1 MESPWKIKTQ
11 LQIWTQF
18 KSTFNI
24 TKACTYK
31 IMQSITMIKSY
42 LYQPS
47 IKHCAIPVKLSE
59 SFMNRTP
66 TQDHMKYKLEFGLWI
81 HLKNAY

>member
-1 MESPWKIKTQ
+1 
-11 LQIWTQF
+11 
-18 KSTFNI
+18 
-24 TKACTYK
+24 
-31 IMQSITMIKSY
+31 MIKRY

-47 IKHCAIPVKLSE
+47 IKHCTIPVKLSE

-81 HLKNAY
+81 HLKNAYWTGVQSVLKYLKRLQKCLSKW